1 MAEPNKNAVIRQVWY
16 DADTGFGSI
25 AQTYKQANKI
35 LSSITYQD
43 VKEFL
48 ERQRTKQ
55 DKKGYRSFNSYVAKE
70 KLEEIQ
76 IDIADFT
83 LSAEKNKGYRYC
95 LVAIDIFTKFAHA
108 VAIKDKKSPESVRA
122 MK

>member
-43 VKEFL
+43 VQEFL
-48 ERQRTKQ
+48 ERQTTKST
-55 DKKGYRSFNSYVAKE
+55 KKGYRSFNSYVAKE
-70 KLEEIQ
+70 KVSM
-76 IDIADFT
+76 
-83 LSAEKNKGYRYC
+83 LSCSFPIMDPHRK
-95 LVAIDIFTKFAHA
+95 
-108 VAIKDKKSPESVRA
+108 
-122 MK
+122 

>member
-1 MAEPNKNAVIRQVWY
+1 MAEPNKNAIIRQVWY

-48 ERQRTKQ
+48 ERQTTKA
-55 DKKGYRSFNSYVAKE
+55 DKRGYRSFNSYVADG

-83 LSAEKNKGYRYC
+83 LSAEKNKGYR
-95 LVAIDIFTKFAHA
+95 L
-108 VAIKDKKSPESVRA
+108 SS
-122 MK
+122 